1 MTEILTS
8 NKHYYDIS
16 NTIRQMKKVNTT
28 YKPREMASAL
38 KDIYSSEAEGI
49 LPLSFESN
57 GKFLLNYRI
66 DGSAGGVGDLITDT
80 TDSNYNKYKIPV
92 VITGKNIFNE
102 NSELNT
108 DGTLN
113 LDSGLYPFSVGD
125 NRRTFFFNVKP
136 NTTYT
141 FSCSSIGDRFAV
153 CEYNSIINPSNYSTD
168 NKLSADRNIY
178 SQANG
183 ILSYSF
189 TTSSTA
195 KMVGI
200 YYSLNTIPTNI
211 QIEIGNKTTYE
222 PYSEIVTNIYLDN
235 PIVGNESVSLSDT
248 NVSIPTNYGMNI
260 MSINTTIQPSN
271 VYIQVFKDIQ
281 GLVDKSLLRKSI
293 NKFGSN
299 LSEND
304 SSKSYCDAL
313 DDIYNKLPKIT
324 QSGAGFTLENVQ
336 NGQVD
341 DFKMIGVDLEQDTT
355 TGKNLLNISDITSGN
370 GIKNNNNKSIT
381 LNGNITSTSFTL
393 TNPITLKANA
403 TYIMSLTNN
412 DTNAGDST
420 FVLRNGNTNKMSI
433 YFKNLVS
440 NAPFTP
446 TEDIIIDTLR
456 IYNSGVTFNNYTFSI
471 QLEEGLSSTNFE
483 PYTGGIPSP
492 NPDYPQEIKVVE
504 GRQVITD
511 KGKNLFNVSQTPHSN
526 SMTSAGVTLNIN
538 DDGTIS
544 TSGTNT
550 ETYRNIRYDIQ
561 LPAGEYI
568 ISGCPTGGS
577 KNGYSLL
584 VQLTDETSDQV
595 FDTGSGATFSLQETT
610 TIKFYPVRVGS
621 DTVNFNGLIFKP
633 MIRLS
638 NISNDTFEPYY
649 EPVSYNIDL
658 QLANIYLAKMPNT
671 DYKNRIYKNNGNWY
685 FEKKIKKVVFDGSE
699 NWVTA
704 SASGG
709 DRFVNNVSNPDG
721 LIPLASEVGLIKCNK
736 FVSVSASATL
746 AGQNGIAIATSG
758 KIVIYYDLYKNSS
771 ATAFKTWMSENNL
784 ETYYAL
790 ANPVTTQ
797 ITNTTLI
804 DQLEAI
810 SVHTGTNI
818 ITISNSNNIIPEIEI
833 TRLKEL
839 EKLS

>member
-1 MTEILTS
+1 MAEILTS
-8 NKHYYDIS
+8 NQNYYDIA

-38 KDIYSSEAEGI
+38 KDIYSNEIEGT
-49 LPLSFESN
+49 LPLSFEAN
-57 GKFLLNYRI
+57 GNNLLNYRI
-66 DGSAGGVGDLITDT
+66 DGASGGVGDLITDT
-80 TDSNYNKYKIPV
+80 SDEKFGKYKIPV

-153 CEYNSIINPSNYSTD
+153 CEYNSIINPSNYSTE

-235 PIVGNESVSLSDT
+235 PIGVNESVSLSDT

-271 VYIQVFKDIQ
+271 VYVQVFKDIQ

-341 DFKMIGVDLEQDTT
+341 DFKMIGTDLEQ
-355 TGKNLLNISDITSGN
+355 N
-370 GIKNNNNKSIT
+370 G
-381 LNGNITSTSFTL
+381 
-393 TNPITLKANA
+393 
-403 TYIMSLTNN
+403 
-412 DTNAGDST
+412 
-420 FVLRNGNTNKMSI
+420 
-433 YFKNLVS
+433 
-440 NAPFTP
+440 TP
-446 TEDIIIDTLR
+446 T
-456 IYNSGVTFNNYTFSI
+456 
-471 QLEEGLSSTNFE
+471 
-483 PYTGGIPSP
+483 
-492 NPDYPQEIKVVE
+492 PDNPQEIKVVE

-511 KGKNLFNVSQTPHSN
+511 KGKNLFYLNNNYQTNYDSEASIERIDNNSFILTMNKTKTSKQSSCAIIEFNSN
-526 SMTSAGVTLNIN
+526 YLKSNTTY
-538 DDGTIS
+538 TIS
-544 TSGTNT
+544 KKNSNTGYSLTHVGGIRLYINGSYGDFADADEYTFTTPSQITSFKILFYLFFDNT
-550 ETYRNIRYDIQ
+550 ITGNYEIEFYDIQ
-561 LPAGEYI
+561 LEENSIA
-568 ISGCPTGGS
+568 
-577 KNGYSLL
+577 
-584 VQLTDETSDQV
+584 TD
-595 FDTGSGATFSLQETT
+595 
-610 TIKFYPVRVGS
+610 Y
-621 DTVNFNGLIFKP
+621 
-633 MIRLS
+633 
-638 NISNDTFEPYY
+638 EPYY
-649 EPVSYNIDL
+649 NPVSYNIDL
-658 QLANIYLAKMPNT
+658 NLENIYLAKMPDTN
-671 DYKNRIYKNNGNWY
+671 YKNRIYKNNGNWY
-685 FEKKIKKVVFDGSE
+685 YEKNVEKVVLDGSE
-699 NWVTA
+699 TWESSSSITNT
-704 SASGG
+704 S
-709 DRFVNNVSNPDG
+709 RFYTSSNILNSRDADDNNVYIMSDNFKAISWKDIYSSDTTTKNAISNYNNSSNTSGRIVIRIDNNYASTINEFNTW
-721 LIPLASEVGLIKCNK
+721 LSTHNVEVWYPLATPI
-736 FVSVSASATL
+736 
-746 AGQNGIAIATSG
+746 
-758 KIVIYYDLYKNSS
+758 
-771 ATAFKTWMSENNL
+771 
-784 ETYYAL
+784 
-790 ANPVTTQ
+790 TTQ

-804 DQLEAI
+804 NQLKTI

-818 ITISNSNNIIPEIEI
+818 FTISNDNNVIPEIEI

-839 EKLS
+839 ERLS

>member
-1 MTEILTS
+1 MAEILTS
-8 NKHYYDIS
+8 NQNYYDIA

-38 KDIYSSEAEGI
+38 KDIYSNEVEGT
-49 LPLSFESN
+49 LPLSFEAN
-57 GKFLLNYRI
+57 GNNLLNYRI
-66 DGSAGGVGDLITDT
+66 DGASGGVGDLITDT
-80 TDSNYNKYKIPV
+80 SDEKFGKYKIPV

-222 PYSEIVTNIYLDN
+222 PYSEVVTNIYLDN
-235 PIVGNESVSLSDT
+235 PIGVNESVSLSDT

-271 VYIQVFKDIQ
+271 VYVQVFKDIQ
-281 GLVDKSLLRKSI
+281 GLVYKSLLRKSI

-313 DDIYNKLPKIT
+313 DDIYDKLPKVT
-324 QSGAGFTLENVQ
+324 QSGAGLTISNVQ

-341 DFKMIGVDLEQDTT
+341 DFKMTGVDLEQDAT
-355 TGKNLLNISDITSGN
+355 TGKNKFNGELESG
-370 GIKNNNNKSIT
+370 I
-381 LNGNITSTSFTL
+381 
-393 TNPITLKANA
+393 
-403 TYIMSLTNN
+403 YN
-412 DTNAGDST
+412 DTNGNKST
-420 FVLRNGNTNKMSI
+420 SSNNVRNVNPIEIKPNTTYI
-433 YFKNLVS
+433 
-440 NAPFTP
+440 
-446 TEDIIIDTLR
+446 
-456 IYNSGVTFNNYTFSI
+456 FSI
-471 QLEEGLSSTNFE
+471 NGVGKAINVLEYAEDMTYIGRIGTGPLSANSSFTTSNNAKYISIFKGNSDGTEKWQIQEGSSVTSYE

-511 KGKNLFNVSQTPHSN
+511 SGKNKFYLNNNYSTNYDEASIEVNNNNSFILRMNKTSSNAQSPCATIEFNASYLKPNT
-526 SMTSAGVTLNIN
+526 TY
-538 DDGTIS
+538 TIS
-544 TSGTNT
+544 KKNSNTGYVLDHVGSIRLYTNGSYGNFIDADEYTFTTPNEITSFKILLYLFFNNSAAGNYEITF
-550 ETYRNIRYDIQ
+550 YDIQ
-561 LPAGEYI
+561 LEE
-568 ISGCPTGGS
+568 GS
-577 KNGYSLL
+577 SS
-584 VQLTDETSDQV
+584 T
-595 FDTGSGATFSLQETT
+595 
-610 TIKFYPVRVGS
+610 
-621 DTVNFNGLIFKP
+621 
-633 MIRLS
+633 
-638 NISNDTFEPYY
+638 TFEPYY

-658 QLANIYLAKMPNT
+658 NLENIYLAKMPNT
-671 DYKNRIYKNNGNWY
+671 DYKNRIYRNNGNWY
-685 FEKKIKKVVFDGSE
+685 FEEKVKKIVLHGSQY
-699 NWVTA
+699 W
-704 SASGG
+704 
-709 DRFVNNVSNPDG
+709 D
-721 LIPLASEVGLIKCNK
+721 
-736 FVSVSASATL
+736 
-746 AGQNGIAIATSG
+746 
-758 KIVIYYDLYKNSS
+758 
-771 ATAFKTWMSENNL
+771 
-784 ETYYAL
+784 L
-790 ANPVTTQ
+790 ANSGTDNYSYRLVLGRRIINGYGISSHYPYQSSIVASNTVEGFNILNITNTTSQIRIRYGTEQTTENFRSWLSNHNVTVWYVLDNPITTQ

-804 DQLEAI
+804 NQLEAI